1 MNDPLRVPISSAAH
15 EIVQEINPDLIGQL
29 SGDLDD
35 FAPGIAELIIETA
48 YGRLYSRPGVDL
60 KTRQLAT
67 IAALTA
73 MGGQTRPQL
82 QANIR
87 HAQAAGATET
97 EIVEVI
103 MQMIIYAGAPAVL
116 NALWAA
122 RDVLRSGEAAER
134 TSDQTVA

>member
-1 MNDPLRVPISSAAH
+1 MNDPLRTSISPAAV
-15 EIVQEINPDLIGQL
+15 EIVQEINPGLIEQL
-29 SGDLDD
+29 SRDLDD

-67 IAALTA
+67 IAALAA

-82 QANIR
+82 QANVR
-87 HAQAAGATET
+87 HAVAAGAKES

-103 MQMIIYAGAPAVL
+103 MQMMMYAGAPAVL

-122 RDVLRSGEAAER
+122 RDVLRPAEGAEPA
-134 TSDQTVA
+134 D